1 MIATPS
7 VAFEGATFQGQINVS
22 DQVLLANVR
31 ASIRRGY
38 PQVWPVAP
46 NPHRIVLVCG
56 GPSISQSVE
65 AIRQLVYEG
74 AKLVT
79 VNGAYAWCLD
89 QHLQPRA
96 QIVMD
101 ARPSN
106 ARFLAPEVPQCR
118 YYLCSQCAPE
128 TWDAVA
134 GYEHVGIWHDES
146 DEAVKAELDAYY
158 LGAWAGVAGGT
169 TVGTRAIGLLRM
181 LGFLRFDIFGLDSCW
196 SDDDRTHA
204 YPQPENARDKRVQI
218 TLTPVDGSAP
228 ARTFTTSPWMLK
240 QADDFTRF
248 VASSGDKFLVHV
260 HGDGMIAYMLRAHAG
275 VERALHESA

>member
-1 MIATPS
+1 MTTPS
-7 VAFEGATFQGQINVS
+7 VAFDGVSFDGRINVP
-22 DQVLLANVR
+22 DDLLLRHVE

-46 NPHRIVLVCG
+46 NPHRVALVCG
-56 GPSISQSVE
+56 GPSIASTVDE
-65 AIRQLVYEG
+65 LRRLVYEG

-79 VNGAYAWCLD
+79 VNGAYQWCLE

-101 ARPSN
+101 ARPTN
-106 ARFLAPEVPQCR
+106 ARFLAPEVPHCR

-134 GYEHVGIWHDES
+134 TYPHVAIWHDES
-146 DEAVKAELDAYY
+146 DAAVKAALDAYY
-158 LGAWAGVAGGT
+158 LGAWCGVAGGT

-181 LGFLRFDIFGLDSCW
+181 LGFLRFDVFGLDSCW
-196 SDDDRTHA
+196 LGDRTHA
-204 YPQPENARDKRVQI
+204 YPQPENARDKRLHV
-218 TLTPVDGSAP
+218 TLSAVDGSAP

-240 QADDFTRF
+240 QADDVQRF
-248 VASSGDKFLVHV
+248 VAANGDKFLLSV
-260 HGDGMIAYMLRAHAG
+260 HGDGLIAYMLRAHAG
-275 VERALHESA
+275 VDREIIDPA